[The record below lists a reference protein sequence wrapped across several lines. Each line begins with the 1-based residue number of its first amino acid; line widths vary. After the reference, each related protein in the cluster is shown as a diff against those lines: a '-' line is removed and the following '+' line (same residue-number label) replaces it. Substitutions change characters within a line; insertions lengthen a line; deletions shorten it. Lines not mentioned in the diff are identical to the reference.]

1 MPCPPDDASTPARA
15 ASGPGPGLC
24 PADAGVTAAPATP
37 PAAAASPTPASVAL
51 ELHTPMMQQYLGIKA
66 RHPDTL
72 LLYRM
77 GDFYELFWDDAERAA
92 QLLNITLTTR
102 GQSAG
107 FPVLMAGVPVHAL
120 QTYLARLIRM
130 GESVALCEQVGEVGA
145 GKGPVQREVVR
156 IVTPGTLTDA
166 ELLAERQSPILLA
179 LHTAS
184 RHRCGLAWMSVT
196 DGCIHLAECAQG
208 ELADTLARLAPSEVL
223 HSAGVTQRFEQF
235 LHDLRHHGHI
245 TCPLVPRPHWQFDAA
260 LGQRTLCELLG
271 SASLAAWDAG
281 HLPLAH
287 AAASALLAYASHTQ
301 GRSLAHVDSLRVQRD
316 DHTLHLGA
324 ATRRNLELT
333 HTLRGEDSPTLLSL
347 LDSCMT
353 GMGSRLLR
361 QWLLEPPRQHA
372 AAQQR
377 LDAIAA
383 LHGPV
388 PEGPMAAPAA
398 TGGAWWQW
406 LRQQLKGI
414 GDVQR
419 ISARV
424 ALYQVRPRELVAL
437 RRALEQAAH
446 MAQSLAQ
453 FLTHSTAHSADT
465 ALEGGAAAVGD
476 APLLPALAAQLVPP
490 PSCIDLL
497 RRALPEEPAAQV
509 RDGGVI
515 APGFDAELDELRHLQ
530 SHADDFV
537 LALEARERERTGIA
551 NLRVQFNRVHG
562 FYIEVTRGQ
571 LAAVPAHYQR
581 RQTMKNAERFITPEL
596 KAFEDRTLSAQ
607 ERALQREKW
616 LYEQLLQQ
624 LQPFVSALNLVGRS
638 LAALDVLCA
647 LAERAVTLRWCRPQ
661 FTHVPCIEIESGR
674 HPVVESRMAQGSR
687 GSFIANHTHMHA
699 NSRLHILTGPNMGG
713 KSTYMRQ
720 VALIVLLAHM
730 GSFVPAA
737 SCRVGPV
744 DAIHTRI
751 GAADDLANAQST
763 FMLEMT
769 EAAHILHSAT
779 AHSLVLMDEIGR
791 GTSTQDGLALAAG
804 IARHLHDRTRA
815 LTLFATHYFELTHLP
830 AHASAAMN
838 LHVGAASTGD
848 GVALL
853 HEIRPG
859 PASQSYGV
867 EVARLAGIP
876 APVLR
881 HARQAQAQM
890 QAAEAARRPQGDLLE
905 LLQGSERADE
915 AAHQAQ
921 QAHAAGAL
929 IAALQQIQPDTLSP
943 REALEALYHLKSL
956 LPRD

>member
-1 MPCPPDDASTPARA
+1 MPCPPDDTSTPARA
-15 ASGPGPGLC
+15 ASGPGQHVC
-24 PADAGVTAAPATP
+24 PVDAGVMAAPATP
-37 PAAAASPTPASVAL
+37 AAAVQPTPASVAL

-66 RHPDTL
+66 KHPDTL

-156 IVTPGTLTDA
+156 IVTPGTLTDT
-166 ELLAERQSPILLA
+166 ELLAERQSPVLLA

-208 ELADTLARLAPSEVL
+208 ELADTLARLTPSEVL
-223 HSAGVTQRFEQF
+223 HSAGVTQRFEQL

-271 SASLAAWDAG
+271 SASLAAWDAE

-301 GRSLAHVDSLRVQRD
+301 GRDLAHVDSLRVQRD
-316 DHTLHLGA
+316 GHTLHLGA

-361 QWLLEPPRQHA
+361 QWLLEPPRQHVI
-372 AAQQR
+372 AQQR
-377 LDAIAA
+377 LDAIAT
-383 LHGPV
+383 LHGLMPDLPATV
-388 PEGPMAAPAA
+388 AQAEPAA

-406 LRQQLKGI
+406 LRLQLKGI

-424 ALYQVRPRELVAL
+424 ALHQVRPRELVAL

-446 MAQSLAQ
+446 MAQSLAH
-453 FLTHSTAHSADT
+453 LTGYA
-465 ALEGGAAAVGD
+465 GGEDAARD
-476 APLLPALAAQLVPP
+476 APLLPALAVQLVPP
-490 PSCIDLL
+490 PACIELLL
-497 RRALPEEPAAQV
+497 RAVADEPAAQV

-515 APGFDAELDELRHLQ
+515 ASGFDAELDELRHLQ

-616 LYEQLLQQ
+616 LYEQLLLQ

-647 LAERAVTLRWCRPQ
+647 LAERAVTLDWCRPQ
-661 FTHVPCIEIESGR
+661 FTHVPCVEIESGR
-674 HPVVESRMAQGSR
+674 HPVVESRMAQCSR
-687 GSFIANHTHMHA
+687 GSFIANHTHMHV

-730 GSFVPAA
+730 GSFVPAT

-804 IARHLHDRTRA
+804 IARYLHDRTQA

-838 LHVGAASTGD
+838 LHVGAASTGE

-876 APVLR
+876 ASVLR

-890 QAAEAARRPQGDLLE
+890 QAAEAARQPQSDLLE
-905 LLQGSERADE
+905 LLQGCERVDE
-915 AAHQAQ
+915 VAHQAQ
-921 QAHAAGAL
+921 QAEAAAGL
-929 IAALQQIQPDTLSP
+929 IAALQALHPDTLSP

-956 LPRD
+956 LPRE